1 MKRCLFNF
9 NNEVDTI
16 DIDVDEETG
25 RVTVPGDNGPMAEYA
40 NVKQLAEIYAQARN
54 VKPENLKNWTL
65 LENGNVYS
73 YVLKAGTAGATVSE
87 VEEELENVFQSLEGS
102 HHPLSIARAKEQIM
116 GDGTADITDALV
128 HCNETDVARDVYDAM
143 QRQFENN
150 ENEEVAEDT
159 RSELEKFIDDLE
171 DTPGALNL
179 IAFIVYDTVP
189 ENVDK
194 ETLVADCQNNRI
206 LSNPDTLCAIYSNL
220 INEAMENGIGVN
232 TRADAITVITQTP
245 VGETDENAKNRLA
258 YTVRA
263 AGRSKVNISV
273 DIVGTSHIRHT
284 AELVELNEL
293 DDANVFVRDN
303 VPYIIR
309 FSDII
314 DAELEAEHDAEE
326 ADRVTQQTEDGYD
339 GYNEDDEYDEE

>member
-9 NNEVDTI
+9 NNEVDAI

-25 RVTVPGDNGPMAEYA
+25 RVTVPGDNGPLAEYA
-40 NVKQLAEIYAQARN
+40 NVKQLAEIYAQARD

-87 VEEELENVFQSLEGS
+87 VEEELENIFQSLEGS
-102 HHPLSIARAKEQIM
+102 HHPLSTVMKLTSPVQKNRSC
-116 GDGTADITDALV
+116 GTGQPTSQTPL
-128 HCNETDVARDVYDAM
+128 CVARDVYDAM

-206 LSNPDTLCAIYSNL
+206 LSNPNTLCAIYSNL

-245 VGETDENAKNRLA
+245 VGETDENAKNRLS

-273 DIVGTSHIRHT
+273 DIVGRSHIRHT

-309 FSDII
+309 FSDIV
-314 DAELEAEHDAEE
+314 DAELEAERDAEG
-326 ADRVTQQTEDGYD
+326 ADRVTQQTGDGYD
-339 GYNEDDEYDEE
+339 GYDEDDEYDEE

>member
-40 NVKQLAEIYAQARN
+40 NVKQLAEIYAQARD

-87 VEEELENVFQSLEGS
+87 VEEELENIFQSLEGS

-232 TRADAITVITQTP
+232 TRADAITVITKTP
-245 VGETDENAKNRLA
+245 VGETDENAKNRLS

-284 AELVELNEL
+284 AELIELGDL
-293 DDANVFVRDN
+293 DAANVFVRDN

-309 FSDII
+309 FSDTV
-314 DAELEAEHDAEE
+314 DGELEAERAAEE
-326 ADRVTQQTEDGYD
+326 MYHVAQQIEDGYD
-339 GYNEDDEYDEE
+339 DEEYNED

>member
-25 RVTVPGDNGPMAEYA
+25 RVTVPGDNGPLAEYA
-40 NVKQLAEIYAQARN
+40 NVTQLAEIYAQARD
-54 VKPENLKNWTL
+54 VKPENFKNWTL

-87 VEEELENVFQSLEGS
+87 MEEALENIFQGLEGS
-102 HHPLSIARAKEQIM
+102 HHPLSIARAKDQIM
-116 GDGTADITDALV
+116 GDGTADVTDALV
-128 HCNETDVARDVYDAM
+128 HCRETDIANAVYDAM

-150 ENEEVAEDT
+150 ENEEVVEDT

-273 DIVGTSHIRHT
+273 DIVGASHIRHT
-284 AELVELNEL
+284 AELVDLNEL

-309 FSDII
+309 FSDIVDAEII
-314 DAELEAEHDAEE
+314 DAELEAERDAEE
-326 ADRVTQQTEDGYD
+326 TEDGYD
-339 GYNEDDEYDEE
+339 DYDGDDEYDEE